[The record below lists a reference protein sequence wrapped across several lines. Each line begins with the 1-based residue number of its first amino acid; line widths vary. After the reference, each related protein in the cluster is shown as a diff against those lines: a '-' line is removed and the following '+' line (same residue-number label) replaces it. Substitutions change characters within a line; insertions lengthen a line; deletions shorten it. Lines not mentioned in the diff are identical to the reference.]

1 MKKKISLK
9 WKIFGSF
16 LIFTGILLVLLW
28 VLQILCLN
36 DFYVY
41 VKRKEVKEITED
53 ARKLVSAEDSDDLSE
68 ALETLALDNGVSLLV
83 TDADGTSLYSAQYNP
98 RGTMNTLPQD
108 TFKELYAQAQASG
121 GETEIEYTGSMQLED
136 GMPGQM
142 PPADPG
148 QTKGLSGRQD
158 TESSQDHADQPGQ
171 TGQGGLQPEVDK
183 KEHDQ
188 SVIYVC
194 IIPAKEQEMVLF
206 VSAMLTPVDATVST
220 LKVQLALLTV
230 LLIGISL
237 LLAWLASRAISK
249 SLIRLNLS
257 AKAMAEGDYR
267 VSFDEDDYGEIA
279 QLSDTLNYAVTE
291 LAKTDDLRKEL
302 IANVSHDLRTPLT
315 MIRAYSEVMR
325 DIPEEN
331 TPENVQV
338 IIDETDRLT
347 NLVNDMLSVSQLEA
361 GTIELCQEKFDLTD
375 LMRQVML
382 RYGKLKE
389 QDGYVMEF
397 VADGEVYIMGD
408 ADKIAQVLCNL
419 INNAIN
425 YTGADKKIIVRQSLH
440 EHHVRVD
447 VIDSGE
453 GIAAQDIPYVWDRYY
468 KGDKARKRLVS
479 GTGLGLSIVQKILE
493 LHGAT
498 YGVESKPG
506 MGADFWFAFE
516 MAEK

>member
-16 LIFTGILLVLLW
+16 LIFTGILLILLW

-41 VKRKEVKEITED
+41 IKRKEVKGITED
-53 ARKLVSAEDSDDLSE
+53 AKTLVSAEDSDDLSD

-83 TDADGTSLYSAQYNP
+83 TDADGASLYSAQYNP
-98 RGTMNTLPQD
+98 RGTMNALPQA
-108 TFKELYAQAQASG
+108 TFQELYAKAQASG

-136 GMPGQM
+136 GMPGQ

-148 QTKGLSGRQD
+148 QGNALSETQD
-158 TESSQDHADQPGQ
+158 TESLQDNADQPQ
-171 TGQGGLQPEVDK
+171 TQEGILQPEVEK

-194 IIPAKEQEMVLF
+194 IIPAKEQEMVLL

-249 SLIRLNLS
+249 SLIRLNAS

-361 GTIELCQEKFDLTD
+361 GTLELHQEKFDLTE
-375 LMRQVML
+375 LVRQVML
-382 RYGKLKE
+382 RYSKLKE

-397 VADGEVYIMGD
+397 VADGDVDIMGD

-425 YTGADKKIIVRQSLH
+425 YTGADKKIIVRQRLH
-440 EHHVRVD
+440 EHNVRID

-479 GTGLGLSIVQKILE
+479 GTGLGLSIVQKILD

-516 MAEK
+516 IV

>member
-1 MKKKISLK
+1 MRD
-9 WKIFGSF
+9 WKSI
-16 LIFTGILLVLLW
+16 
-28 VLQILCLN
+28 
-36 DFYVY
+36 
-41 VKRKEVKEITED
+41 
-53 ARKLVSAEDSDDLSE
+53 LVSAEDSDDLSE

-121 GETEIEYTGSMQLED
+121 GETEIEYMGSMQL
-136 GMPGQM
+136 
-142 PPADPG
+142 
-148 QTKGLSGRQD
+148 
-158 TESSQDHADQPGQ
+158 
-171 TGQGGLQPEVDK
+171 
-183 KEHDQ
+183 
-188 SVIYVC
+188 
-194 IIPAKEQEMVLF
+194 
-206 VSAMLTPVDATVST
+206 
-220 LKVQLALLTV
+220 
-230 LLIGISL
+230 
-237 LLAWLASRAISK
+237 
-249 SLIRLNLS
+249 
-257 AKAMAEGDYR
+257 
-267 VSFDEDDYGEIA
+267 
-279 QLSDTLNYAVTE
+279 
-291 LAKTDDLRKEL
+291 
-302 IANVSHDLRTPLT
+302 
-315 MIRAYSEVMR
+315 
-325 DIPEEN
+325 
-331 TPENVQV
+331 
-338 IIDETDRLT
+338 
-347 NLVNDMLSVSQLEA
+347 
-361 GTIELCQEKFDLTD
+361 DLTD

-408 ADKIAQVLCNL
+408 ADKITQVLCNL
-419 INNAIN
+419 IGNAIN

-453 GIAAQDIPYVWDRYY
+453 GIAAQDILYVWDRYY

-516 MAEK
+516 IVEK

>member
-1 MKKKISLK
+1 MRD
-9 WKIFGSF
+9 WK
-16 LIFTGILLVLLW
+16 
-28 VLQILCLN
+28 
-36 DFYVY
+36 
-41 VKRKEVKEITED
+41 
-53 ARKLVSAEDSDDLSE
+53 
-68 ALETLALDNGVSLLV
+68 
-83 TDADGTSLYSAQYNP
+83 
-98 RGTMNTLPQD
+98 
-108 TFKELYAQAQASG
+108 
-121 GETEIEYTGSMQLED
+121 
-136 GMPGQM
+136 
-142 PPADPG
+142 
-148 QTKGLSGRQD
+148 
-158 TESSQDHADQPGQ
+158 
-171 TGQGGLQPEVDK
+171 
-183 KEHDQ
+183 
-188 SVIYVC
+188 
-194 IIPAKEQEMVLF
+194 F

-257 AKAMAEGDYR
+257 AKAMAEGDYT

-361 GTIELCQEKFDLTD
+361 GTIELHQEKFDLTD

-408 ADKIAQVLCNL
+408 ADKITQVLCNL
-419 INNAIN
+419 IGNAIN

-479 GTGLGLSIVQKILE
+479 GTDLGLSIVQKILE

-506 MGADFWFAFE
+506 MGADFRFAFE
-516 MAEK
+516 IVEK